1 MTRIDINQWINRD
14 PAHKAFRQAVHII
27 LTAIARAPGLQSSMI
42 MKGGVLL
49 ALGYDSARFTKDID
63 FSTSARLPDF
73 DLARFRAEFEAG
85 LVLAVDQLGYSLDC
99 RVQRCIQKP
108 PREDADFPTIQL
120 TVGYA
125 DRSKAGAHR
134 RLMAGQSS
142 DVIEVDYSLN
152 EPEGSPE
159 VVTFDEGETI
169 RAYSFVDLVAEK
181 FRALLQQEVRNRVR
195 RQDIYD
201 LYFLLVEQGM
211 GHDGYSK
218 LRIMNSLIEKTAAR
232 NLPVGH
238 TSMQNPEIIRRTKAE
253 YQNLAL
259 EIEGALL
266 PFDQVYQSV
275 QAFYESLPWSKP

>member
-1 MTRIDINQWINRD
+1 MTRIDISQWINRD
-14 PAHKAFRQAVHII
+14 PARKAFRQAVHII

-49 ALGYDSARFTKDID
+49 ALGYDSSRFTKDID
-63 FSTSARLPDF
+63 FSTSAKLPEF
-73 DLARFRAEFEAG
+73 DLTRFLAEFQEG
-85 LVLAVDQLGYSLDC
+85 LVLAVNQLAYSLDC
-99 RVQRCIQKP
+99 RVQRCVQNP

-125 DRSKAGAHR
+125 DRSITGAHR
-134 RLMAGQSS
+134 RLMAGRSI

-181 FRALLQQEVRNRVR
+181 FRALLQQEVRNRAR

-211 GHDGYSK
+211 GQDDYSK
-218 LRIMNSLIEKTAAR
+218 LRIMNSLIEKAAAR
-232 NLPVGH
+232 NLPVARP
-238 TSMQNPEIIRRTKAE
+238 SMQNPDIIRRTKVE
-253 YQNLAL
+253 YQNLAA
-259 EIEGALL
+259 EIEGELL
-266 PFDQVYQSV
+266 AFDHVYQAV
-275 QAFYESLPWSKP
+275 QAFYESLPW